1 MIRTRKL
8 AARLGA
14 GAGMLAI
21 AAASMVTGPA
31 PGAQAATLGPVISLA
46 SIPVNTPDWSPFAG
60 FGSVSP
66 MWFRDSFGIVH
77 LEGAATQEHSTGR
90 DPNLLGTL
98 PLRARPARN
107 LFVLVHTFAGTYAD
121 LEVAA
126 NGQITLT
133 PPHKPEVTDF
143 RFVSLEGITYRPSGT
158 VHEIFLNSFNYTGH
172 AGSGSTVP
180 AWFKDGSGI
189 IHLQGAVKQT
199 RATGLDQNVIGSV
212 PPADRPARN
221 VFEIVATANGT
232 YADLEVATSGVISLI
247 DPFGSAAK
255 DFSFVSLEDV
265 SYSPGAIFNS
275 VAPPFTG
282 LNTAN
287 WLPDAGFGSSEPG
300 WNIDDAGAIHLQG
313 AVEQKSL
320 SGDTQLVATLPSII
334 RPHRTIFTIVH
345 TFNGTYADLSIGP
358 DGQIRLIDPR
368 LALSKNFSFVSLEG
382 VTYLP

>member
-8 AARLGA
+8 AARLAA

-21 AAASMVTGPA
+21 AGASLVSVPT

-46 SIPVNTPDWSPFAG
+46 SIPVNAPDWSAFAG

-66 MWFRDSFGIVH
+66 QWFKDSFGIVH
-77 LEGAATQEHSTGR
+77 LEGAADQQHTTGR
-90 DPNLLGTL
+90 NPNLLGTL
-98 PLRARPARN
+98 PLRARPQRN
-107 LFVLVHTFAGTYAD
+107 VFVLVHTFAGTYAD

-126 NGQITLT
+126 NGQITLI
-133 PPHKPEVTDF
+133 PPRRPAATDF
-143 RFVSLEGITYRPSGT
+143 RFVSLEGITFRPSGA
-158 VHEIFLNSFNYTGH
+158 VQEIRFNGKNYSDK
-172 AGSGSTVP
+172 AGFGSTVP

-189 IHLQGAVKQT
+189 VHLQGAVKQT
-199 RATGLDQNVIGSV
+199 HASGPNQNVVGSV
-212 PPADRPARN
+212 PAAARPARD
-221 VFEIVATANGT
+221 VFEIVHTFNGT
-232 YADLEVATSGVISLI
+232 YADLEVATSGEISLI
-247 DPFGSAAK
+247 DPFGFAAK

-287 WLPDAGFGSSEPG
+287 WSPDAGFGSSEPG

-320 SGDTQLVATLPSII
+320 SGDTQLIATLPAII

-345 TFNGTYADLSIGP
+345 TFNGTYADLSIGS
-358 DGQIRLIDPR
+358 DGQIRLINPR
-368 LALSKNFSFVSLEG
+368 QPLSKDFSFVSLEG
-382 VTYLP
+382 VTYLQ